1 MDNYFIWTKHDE
13 TQPRT
18 ESIIDKRAEEN
29 MGIRDD
35 MCSHH
40 DDGCED
46 DIGQNDADHSD
57 KGFDVEEMMCNIVPY
72 VLVQRRNKGFNNFEM
87 LDKVSRDLLYEE
99 CKGCDK

>member
-1 MDNYFIWTKHDE
+1 MDNYFTWTKHHE
-13 TQPRT
+13 TQLKT

-57 KGFDVEEMMCNIVPY
+57 KGFDVEEMMRNVVPY
-72 VLVQRRNKGFNNFEM
+72 VLVQRRNKSFNNFEM
-87 LDKVSRDLLYEE
+87 LDKVSRDLVYKE